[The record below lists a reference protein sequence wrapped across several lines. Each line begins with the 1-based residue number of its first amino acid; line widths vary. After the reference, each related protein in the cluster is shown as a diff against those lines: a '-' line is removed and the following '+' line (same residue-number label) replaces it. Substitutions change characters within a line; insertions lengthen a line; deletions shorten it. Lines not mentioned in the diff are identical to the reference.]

1 MVLHEKV
8 WIGSEV
14 DMFDDSTTAVKGAA
28 GVMEGLE
35 VKVELYQVSA
45 LSPFCLQW

>member
-14 DMFDDSTTAVKGAA
+14 YMFDDSTTEVKGAA
-28 GVMEGLE
+28 GVMGGGG
-35 VKVELYQVSA
+35 
-45 LSPFCLQW
+45 WR

>member
-14 DMFDDSTTAVKGAA
+14 DMYDGSTTAVKGAE
-28 GVMEGLE
+28 GVTEGLE
-35 VKVELYQVSA
+35 VKVGLHQ
-45 LSPFCLQW
+45 